1 MSERRTPVIERIL
14 HRIEEHV
21 EDWRR
26 RDAARNTEA
35 ASHREELWAEATERQ
50 KLLAEAVAD
59 GETPPASLE
68 EVTRQHRIVFVLH
81 REDLTGT
88 LEAFAGEKDRLVHV
102 VPGKGDY
109 GSGKGIE
116 GIRARGWCSRRR
128 SRRNSLTRDRTLG
141 GRCLPALLPPRVMWW
156 AKNRRTEIRTYE
168 ACRGTQGTVG

>member
-1 MSERRTPVIERIL
+1 MGERRTPMIERIL

-26 RDAARNTEA
+26 RDAARNTEL
-35 ASHREELWAEATERQ
+35 ASHREELWAEAAERQ

-59 GETPPASLE
+59 GETRPASLE
-68 EVTRQHRIVFVLH
+68 EMTRQHRVVFVLH

-88 LEAFAGEKDRLVHV
+88 LEAFAAEKDRLVNV

-116 GIRARGWCSRRR
+116 GIRGSWLVFETPEQEEQPHQR
-128 SRRNSLTRDRTLG
+128 
-141 GRCLPALLPPRVMWW
+141 
-156 AKNRRTEIRTYE
+156 
-168 ACRGTQGTVG
+168 